1 MLLVQSRPTTVSRRR
16 VLSGA
21 AALVI
26 LSATAATS
34 AACGTTPSP
43 PADLDDLTNALDRAR
58 ADSGLATEAADAD
71 KSAANALTEVAAERS
86 AHAQAVAEEIVR
98 MTGKPAPTTPTT
110 TTASSVPSAAAQP
123 APTVGD
129 MIGALRTSADSATQA
144 AAALSGYRAGLLGS
158 IAAACTASYSVA
170 LAPPEGTS

>member
-1 MLLVQSRPTTVSRRR
+1 MLLVQSHPTTVSRRR
-16 VLSGA
+16 VLSGV

-26 LSATAATS
+26 LGATAATS
-34 AACGTTPSP
+34 AACGKTPSP
-43 PADLDDLTNALDRAR
+43 PADLDDLTNALGRAR
-58 ADSGLATEAADAD
+58 ADRELATEAADAD

-98 MTGKPAPTTPTT
+98 MTGKAAPTT
-110 TTASSVPSAAAQP
+110 TTASSVPSAAPHP
-123 APTVGD
+123 AATVGD
-129 MIGALRTSADSATQA
+129 VIAALRASAESAAQA

-170 LAPPEGTS
+170 LAPSEGTS